1 MLIYVVILLSN
12 VKNIDVYHKYQVCVL
27 FKIWKWQHIGKREIA
42 FCTEIEF
49 FDPLSIPNVQR
60 TFLSTISTFEST
72 PKQISNSWSVWVV
85 G

>member
-42 FCTEIEF
+42 FCMKIEF
-49 FDPLSIPNVQR
+49 FDPLSIPKR
-60 TFLSTISTFEST
+60 PKDISVTYFDF
-72 PKQISNSWSVWVV
+72 WVNP
-85 G
+85 